1 MIIIDKLCYLSKLRY
16 VNPMEKFVFAMLT
29 LVFCI
34 VNPSMA
40 FGLFIIGIN
49 SYLTIVKGGISAGR
63 YAKLMLVPLTFLL
76 MSTLAIVVNLSKQPL
91 DAFSF
96 AIGSWYITGSRTGI
110 LHALR
115 LAIKALASVSCLYF
129 LSLNTTMTDILGV
142 LRKLHIPPLVVEL
155 MLLIYRYIFVLL
167 DVAYYITT
175 SQHARLGY
183 RDFRTSIRSFA
194 ALVQALFIRAMQR
207 SRNLY
212 DAMEARCYD
221 GEIRVLEENHPASR
235 KNIALIALYQL
246 ALLVFTVWAQ
256 VQG

>member
-63 YAKLMLVPLTFLL
+63 YAKLMLIPLTFLL

-96 AIGSWYITGSRTGI
+96 AIGNWYITGSRTGI

-115 LAIKALASVSCLYF
+115 LAIKALASVY
-129 LSLNTTMTDILGV
+129 
-142 LRKLHIPPLVVEL
+142 
-155 MLLIYRYIFVLL
+155 
-167 DVAYYITT
+167 
-175 SQHARLGY
+175 
-183 RDFRTSIRSFA
+183 
-194 ALVQALFIRAMQR
+194 
-207 SRNLY
+207 
-212 DAMEARCYD
+212 
-221 GEIRVLEENHPASR
+221 
-235 KNIALIALYQL
+235 
-246 ALLVFTVWAQ
+246 
-256 VQG
+256 